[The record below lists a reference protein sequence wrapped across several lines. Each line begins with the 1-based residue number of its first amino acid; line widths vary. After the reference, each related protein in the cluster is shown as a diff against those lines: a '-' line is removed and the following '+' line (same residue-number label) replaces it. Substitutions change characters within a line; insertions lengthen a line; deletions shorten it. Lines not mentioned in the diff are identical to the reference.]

1 MSVISVNQSSIADQ
15 KCDCKLMLAKSTETE
30 ESVRRNSESEAGE
43 AEVSEHE
50 PHFEPI
56 VSLPLVDLHTNE
68 EDEEELAK
76 IRARL
81 YRYDT
86 GDHEWKERGTG
97 DIKLLRHKIN
107 NTVRVVMRR
116 DKTLKVCA
124 NHFITPDIR
133 MNVHCGS
140 DKAFNWSVFADYADE
155 TCKQELLAIKFGNP
169 QNAELWK
176 KKFAEAQEIVRT
188 KCSLYNDQSS
198 DDESSITRSE
208 DTDTPEPKS
217 SDKSQEKDVKEEA
230 ESEGVVLKLKEL
242 KVECEKSD

>member
-1 MSVISVNQSSIADQ
+1 MSSP
-15 KCDCKLMLAKSTETE
+15 TE
-30 ESVRRNSESEAGE
+30 ESVRRNSESEGGE
-43 AEVSEHE
+43 AETPEHD
-50 PHFEPI
+50 PHFDPI
-56 VSLPLVDLHTNE
+56 VSLPLVDVHTNE
-68 EDEEELAK
+68 EEEEELVK

-97 DIKLLRHKIN
+97 DIKLLRHKVN

-140 DKAFNWSVFADYADE
+140 DKAFNWSVFADFADE
-155 TCKQELLAIKFGNP
+155 TMKQELLAIKFGNA

-176 KKFAEAQEIVRT
+176 TKFAEAQEIVRT
-188 KCSLYNDQSS
+188 KCSIYTQDLSS

-208 DTDTPEPKS
+208 DTDSPEPKP
-217 SDKSQEKDVKEEA
+217 KTLEKDAKNDKEEV
-230 ESEGVVLKLKEL
+230 ESDGVVLKLKEL
-242 KVECEKSD
+242 KVEGVE

>member
-1 MSVISVNQSSIADQ
+1 MSSPID
-15 KCDCKLMLAKSTETE
+15 
-30 ESVRRNSESEAGE
+30 ESVRRNSESED
-43 AEVSEHE
+43 AETPEHD

-56 VSLPLVDLHTNE
+56 VSLPLIDIQTNE
-68 EDEEELAK
+68 EDEEELVK

-86 GDHEWKERGTG
+86 ADHEWKERGTG

-155 TCKQELLAIKFGNP
+155 QMKQELLAIKFGNP

-176 KKFAEAQEIVRT
+176 SKFAEAQEIVRT
-188 KCSLYNDQSS
+188 KCSLYTQDQSS

-217 SDKSQEKDVKEEA
+217 NDKPDEDTKKA
-230 ESEGVVLKLKEL
+230 ENADFVVLKLKDL
-242 KVECEKSD
+242 KVESNKTE

>member
-1 MSVISVNQSSIADQ
+1 MSSP
-15 KCDCKLMLAKSTETE
+15 TE
-30 ESVRRNSESEAGE
+30 ESIRRNSESEGGE
-43 AEVSEHE
+43 VETPEHD
-50 PHFEPI
+50 PHYDPI
-56 VSLPLVDLHTNE
+56 VSLPLVDVQTNE
-68 EDEEELAK
+68 EDEEELVK

-86 GDHEWKERGTG
+86 ADHEWKERGTG
-97 DIKLLRHKIN
+97 DIKLLRHKAN

-116 DKTLKVCA
+116 DKTHKVCA

-140 DKAFNWSVFADYADE
+140 DKAFNWSVFADFADE
-155 TCKQELLAIKFGNP
+155 TMKQELLAIKFGNP

-176 KKFAEAQEIVRT
+176 AKFAEAQEIVRT
-188 KCSLYNDQSS
+188 KCSLYTQDLSS

-217 SDKSQEKDVKEEA
+217 IDKADEKTTDKNEKD
-230 ESEGVVLKLKEL
+230 SEGVILKLKEL
-242 KVECEKSD
+242 TVESEKSE

>member
-1 MSVISVNQSSIADQ
+1 MSS
-15 KCDCKLMLAKSTETE
+15 LAE
-30 ESVRRNSESEAGE
+30 ESVRRNSESEGGE
-43 AEVSEHE
+43 PDTPEHD
-50 PHFEPI
+50 PHYEPI
-56 VSLPLVDLHTNE
+56 VSLPLVDVNTNE
-68 EDEEELAK
+68 EDEEELVK

-86 GDHEWKERGTG
+86 ADHEWKERGTG
-97 DIKLLRHKIN
+97 DIKLLRHKEN

-116 DKTLKVCA
+116 DKTHKVCA

-155 TCKQELLAIKFGNP
+155 KCKQELLAIKFGNA

-188 KCSLYNDQSS
+188 KCSLYTQDQSS

-217 SDKSQEKDVKEEA
+217 TDKLEGVD
-230 ESEGVVLKLKEL
+230 SEGVVLKLKEL
-242 KVECEKSD
+242 SVESEKAN